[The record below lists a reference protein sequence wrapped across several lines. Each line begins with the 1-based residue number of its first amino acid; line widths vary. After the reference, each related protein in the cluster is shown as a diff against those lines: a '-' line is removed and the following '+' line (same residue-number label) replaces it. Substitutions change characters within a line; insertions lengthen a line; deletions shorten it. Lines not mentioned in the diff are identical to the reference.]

1 MSRFEDYLDLA
12 AQCMANAG
20 RIADARYRSILI
32 DMAATWC
39 KLAQER
45 LEEAGE
51 GRKRLEELAGAIS
64 ELARSVSHLGQ
75 RVEAFEERRPN

>member
-1 MSRFEDYLDLA
+1 MSCFEGYLDLA
-12 AQCMANAG
+12 GECMANAD

-45 LEEAGE
+45 LEDARE
-51 GRKRLEELAGAIS
+51 GRKRLEEFSGAIF
-64 ELARSVSHLGQ
+64 ELARSVPHFGQ
-75 RVEAFEERRPN
+75 QLEASEERRLN